1 MFAVNNFIGTAVLRG
16 NSPEMA
22 DTAASARKIILKF
35 LYYPIIQLFILVYFP
50 IESTLSVLRRLRA
63 ESFGFL
69 DFYVR
74 LVKEISEVKR
84 MYSSL
89 LLNRICRNLICL
101 FLNNRIVWDLL
112 LEIHAPVD
120 LGSRLQCFSHRL
132 SRCPDVAN
140 VVHLG
145 R

>member
-1 MFAVNNFIGTAVLRG
+1 MVAVNNFIGTAVLRG

-50 IESTLSVLRRLRA
+50 YIESTLSVLRRLRA
-63 ESFGFL
+63 ESSGYF

-74 LVKEISEVKR
+74 LMKEISGVKR

-89 LLNRICRNLICL
+89 LLNRIC
-101 FLNNRIVWDLL
+101 LNFHLSILKQQNR
-112 LEIHAPVD
+112 
-120 LGSRLQCFSHRL
+120 LGLTIGNSCS
-132 SRCPDVAN
+132 C
-140 VVHLG
+140 
-145 R
+145 